1 MCVWFQTA
9 NSGKSLP
16 QTGTIVHPQKAF
28 QLILI
33 RRRQTGLLRHGNV
46 VRWVPLKHSVPV

>member
-16 QTGTIVHPQKAF
+16 QTCTIVHPQKAF

-46 VRWVPLKHSVPV
+46 VRWVPLQHSVPV